1 METAT
6 PLSIEEVWE
15 LFLRQRDQN
24 TRNFLL
30 LYYLPSVKSAAE
42 RLHSKLPDRIELD
55 DLISAG
61 IFGLMKAIDAFDP
74 KRHVEFE
81 KYGIHRIRGAILD
94 ELRHLDWVPR
104 LIRQKARLL
113 MEVRRTLEA
122 ELGRS
127 PTEVEMAEK
136 LGLDMEMFCRFQR
149 DANAVSLLSLHNTFK
164 EHDGHDDVC
173 EIDIRKNENSRNPL
187 TEVQKRD
194 LREFIS
200 KGFTQ
205 LERLIIVF
213 YYYEELTMK
222 EVGRALGISESRVS
236 QIHSSIIARLKVT
249 VNPRNRDFDL

>member
-6 PLSIEEVWE
+6 PLSIEEVWGI
-15 LFLRQRDQN
+15 FLRQRDQN

-61 IFGLMKAIDAFDP
+61 IFGLMKAIDTFDP
-74 KRHVEFE
+74 KHQVDFE
-81 KYGIHRIRGAILD
+81 TYGIHRIRGAILD

-104 LIRQKARLL
+104 LVRQKARIL

-122 ELGRS
+122 KLGRS

-136 LGLDMEMFCRFQR
+136 LGLDMEEFWRFQR
-149 DANAVSLLSLHNTFK
+149 DANAVGLVSLHKSFK
-164 EHDGHDDVC
+164 EGDGDDDYG
-173 EIDIRKNENSRNPL
+173 EINIQKNLNSRNPL

-194 LREFIS
+194 LLEFIS
-200 KGFTQ
+200 KGFTRI
-205 LERLIIVF
+205 ERLVIVL
-213 YYYEELTMK
+213 YYYEKMTMREIGLT
-222 EVGRALGISESRVS
+222 LGISESRVC
-236 QIHSSIIARLKVT
+236 QIHTSIIARLRIIL
-249 VNPRNRDFDL
+249 NHRERDFDL

>member
-1 METAT
+1 METVT

-15 LFLRQRDQN
+15 IFRRQRDQN

-30 LYYLPSVKSAAE
+30 LYYLPSVQSAAE

-61 IFGLMKAIDAFDP
+61 IFGLAKAIDAFDP
-74 KRHVEFE
+74 KHHVEFE

-104 LIRQKARLL
+104 TVRQKARIL
-113 MEVRRTLEA
+113 MEVRRALET

-149 DANAVSLLSLHNTFK
+149 DANAVGLLSLHNTFT
-164 EHDGHDDVC
+164 ECDGDDFC

-200 KGFTQ
+200 KGFTR
-205 LERLIIVF
+205 LERLIIVL

-222 EVGRALGISESRVS
+222 EIGRALGISESRVS
-236 QIHSSIIARLKVT
+236 QIHSSIIARLKVKM
-249 VNPRNRDFDL
+249 NPRNWEQDL